1 VIILWKKRRLW
12 TVVSLVLLFLLCMFS
27 TYKLMNARTFQLY
40 GGIVN
45 HVETEEKLVALT
57 FDDGPTNNID
67 ELLPLLEKYD
77 VKATFFLIGTELEQN
92 MNLGEAI
99 AEAGHQIGNHTY
111 SHKRMVFK
119 SPSYIKEEI
128 EKTDALIRETGFD
141 KEIDF
146 RPPNGK
152 KLVGLPMYLNKNNR
166 ETITWN
172 IEPDSLFK
180 TANDKVQYVK
190 ENISPGSII
199 LLHPMYDKTGE
210 EWKTVEGVL
219 AALTKKGYRFVT
231 VNELQESSS

>member
-1 VIILWKKRRLW
+1 MRKKSSLWIAIIVVI
-12 TVVSLVLLFLLCMFS
+12 LFLICMFG
-27 TYKLMNARTFQLY
+27 TYKLMNSRTFQLF

-57 FDDGPTNNID
+57 FDDGPTSNVE
-67 ELLPLLEKYD
+67 ELLPLLEKYN

-128 EKTDALIRETGFD
+128 QKTDDLIRQTGFEG
-141 KEIDF
+141 EIDF

-152 KLVGLPMYLNKNNR
+152 KLVGLPMFLEKNNR

-172 IEPDSLFK
+172 IEPDSLFQK
-180 TANDKVQYVK
+180 ANDKVQYVK
-190 ENISPGSII
+190 ENISPGAII

-210 EWKTVEGVL
+210 EWNTVEGVL
-219 AALTKKGYRFVT
+219 AALTNKGYRFVT
-231 VNELQESSS
+231 VNELQEAGS